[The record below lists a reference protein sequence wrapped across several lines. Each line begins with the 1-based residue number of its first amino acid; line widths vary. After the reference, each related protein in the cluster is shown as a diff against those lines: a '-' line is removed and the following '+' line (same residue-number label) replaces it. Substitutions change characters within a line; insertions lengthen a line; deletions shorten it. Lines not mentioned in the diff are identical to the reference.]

1 MGKNF
6 IFVMALSLI
15 IGALSTH
22 WLNVTTSAGT
32 EAQKDDAADTKT
44 DETVGR
50 LRKPNPQ
57 TESRTALPK
66 GLKPARAQ
74 GIQVTQVNDLVNQ
87 VAKTLYAQDQD
98 FEQRRTDLVAVLSKA
113 SSEELSALART
124 TTDLTQTQDQ
134 RTSAIYLLTLAGPA
148 AIPALAGVVM
158 APFRETPQSQFE
170 LAVRTTALERLD
182 RFSTEGVP
190 VETVIRQALKQPL
203 HPTLRMLAQ
212 VSLQGLLQHRPGKL
226 ARFAE
231 KNMDETP

>member
-22 WLNVTTSAGT
+22 WLNVATSAGT
-32 EAQKDDAADTKT
+32 ETRTNDTVDTKA

-50 LRKPNPQ
+50 LRKPNPP
-57 TESRTALPK
+57 TESRTVLPK
-66 GLKPARAQ
+66 GVKPAQAQ
-74 GIQVTQVNDLVNQ
+74 VIQVTQVNDLVNR

-98 FEQRRTDLVAVLSKA
+98 FEQRRTDLVATLSTA
-113 SSEELSALART
+113 SAAELSTLART
-124 TTDLTQTQDQ
+124 TTDVTQTQDQ
-134 RTSAIYLLTLAGPA
+134 RTSAVYLLTLAGPK

-182 RFSTEGVP
+182 RFSTEGIS

-226 ARFAE
+226 TRFAE
-231 KNMDETP
+231 KNMESTP